1 MSNRNEEQAVV
12 VGVDGSASSKQA
24 LAWALRYADTA
35 GLPVTAVLAWEIPAN
50 YGTAAMV
57 LPAAEFAEGA
67 QRELKEVVDEVAAA
81 YPQVRVEKRIVEGHP
96 AKVLLKEAEHAQL
109 LVVGSRGHGGF
120 VGAILGSV
128 SHYCVTHAHC
138 PVLVLRGA
146 E

>member
-1 MSNRNEEQAVV
+1 MSNRNEEQGIV

-24 LAWALRYADTA
+24 LQWALGYADKA

-57 LPAAEFAEGA
+57 LPAAEFADEA
-67 QRELKEVVDEVAAA
+67 ARELKQVVDEAAAA
-81 YPQVRVEKRIVEGHP
+81 YPEVRVERRVVEGHP
-96 AKVLLKEAEHAQL
+96 AKILLKEAEHAQM

-128 SHYCVTHAHC
+128 SQYCVTHAHC
-138 PVLVLRGA
+138 PVLVFRGT

>member
-12 VGVDGSASSKQA
+12 VGIDGSASSKQA

-67 QRELKEVVDEVAAA
+67 QRELKQVVDEVAAA

>member
-1 MSNRNEEQAVV
+1 MSNRNKEQGIV

-24 LAWALRYADTA
+24 LEWAMRYADTT

-57 LPAAEFAEGA
+57 MPAATFAEDA
-67 QRELKEVVDEVAAA
+67 RHELKRVVEEASTAF
-81 YPQVRVEKRIVEGHP
+81 PEVRVELRTVEGHP
-96 AKVLLKEAEHAQL
+96 AKVLLKEAEHAQM

-120 VGAILGSV
+120 VGTILGSV
-128 SHYCVTHAHC
+128 SQYCVTHAHC
-138 PVLVLRGA
+138 PVLVVREA

>member
-1 MSNRNEEQAVV
+1 MLNRNQEQGIV

-24 LAWALRYADTA
+24 LAWALRHADTT
-35 GLPVTAVLAWEIPAN
+35 GQPVTAILAWEIPAN

-57 LPAAEFAEGA
+57 LPAAEFADEA
-67 QRELKEVVDEVAAA
+67 QRELKQVVGEVAAA
-81 YPQVRVEKRIVEGHP
+81 FPNVRVESRIAEGHP

-128 SHYCVTHAHC
+128 SQYCVTHAKC

>member
-12 VGVDGSASSKQA
+12 VGIDGSASSKQA

-67 QRELKEVVDEVAAA
+67 QRELKQVVDEVAVA

>member
-1 MSNRNEEQAVV
+1 MSNRSQQQGIV

-24 LAWALRYADTA
+24 LAWALHYADTT

-57 LPAAEFAEGA
+57 LPAAEFADEA
-67 QRELKEVVDEVAAA
+67 ERELKHVVDEVAAA
-81 YPQVRVEKRIVEGHP
+81 FPEVQVEPRIVEGHP
-96 AKVLLKEAEHAQL
+96 AKILLKEAEHAQL

-128 SHYCVTHAHC
+128 SQYCVTHAEC
-138 PVLVLRGA
+138 PVLVLRGT

>member
-1 MSNRNEEQAVV
+1 MSNRSQEQGIV

-24 LAWALRYADTA
+24 LAWALRHADTA
-35 GLPVTAVLAWEIPAN
+35 GLPITAVLAWEIPAN

-57 LPAAEFAEGA
+57 LPAAEFADEA
-67 QRELKEVVDEVAAA
+67 QRALKQVVDEAAA
-81 YPQVRVEKRIVEGHP
+81 AFPNVQVESRIVEGHP
-96 AKVLLKEAEHAQL
+96 AKNLLKEAEHAQL

-120 VGAILGSV
+120 VGTILGSV
-128 SHYCVTHAHC
+128 SQYCVTHAKC

>member
-1 MSNRNEEQAVV
+1 MSNRNQEQSIV

-24 LAWALRYADTA
+24 LAWALRHADTT

-57 LPAAEFAEGA
+57 LPAAEFAEEA
-67 QRELKEVVDEVAAA
+67 QRALKQVVDEVAAA
-81 YPQVRVEKRIVEGHP
+81 FPQVHVASRIVEGHP
-96 AKVLLKEAEHAQL
+96 AKILLKEAEHAQL

-120 VGAILGSV
+120 VGTILGSV
-128 SHYCVTHAHC
+128 SQYCVTHAKC

>member
-1 MSNRNEEQAVV
+1 MSNRIQNRGIV

-24 LAWALRYADTA
+24 LAWALRYAETT

-57 LPAAEFAEGA
+57 LPAAEFADEA
-67 QRELKEVVDEVAAA
+67 RSSHKQVVDEVAAA
-81 YPQVRVEKRIVEGHP
+81 FPQVHVESRIVEGHP
-96 AKVLLKEAEHAQL
+96 ARILLKEAEHAQL

-120 VGAILGSV
+120 VGAVLGSV
-128 SHYCVTHAHC
+128 SQYCVTHAEC
-138 PVLVLRGA
+138 PVLVLRGV

>member
-1 MSNRNEEQAVV
+1 MSNRNQEQGIV

-24 LAWALRYADTA
+24 LAWALRYADTT
-35 GLPVTAVLAWEIPAN
+35 GLLITAVLAWEIPAN

-57 LPAAEFAEGA
+57 LPAAEFADEA
-67 QRELKEVVDEVAAA
+67 QRELKHVVDEAAA
-81 YPQVRVEKRIVEGHP
+81 AFPNVRVEPRIVEGHP
-96 AKVLLKEAEHAQL
+96 ARILLKEAEHAQL

-128 SHYCVTHAHC
+128 SQYCVTHAKC